1 MLKRN
6 KRRRKQPNL
15 RRVKSTGPAA
25 LPNVVVPKA
34 AKKRKR
40 RNRRQYS
47 LPLAAT
53 KRILTSAR
61 WLSLALL
68 VVTAWAFVLI
78 GQSESFYL
86 TNIPVSGNA
95 SIAASDIVSGSGLAG
110 AHIFSVDPKNVASRI
125 DDLPGVI
132 SATVSIEWPNVVN
145 IQIAEDT
152 PVAVWVQDGERY
164 WINDSG
170 TLIPARA
177 EARGLLL
184 IESEQE
190 ESIGEATFV
199 GDDVLDG
206 ALQLKE
212 LRPNIDRLYYLP
224 GSGLSYQDGRG
235 WRAYFGSGTDM
246 EQKLAVYETIVEELV
261 ARSVVPAYIS
271 VRNHTKPYYMVNG
284 S

>member
-1 MLKRN
+1 MFKR

-15 RRVKSTGPAA
+15 RRVKATGPTA
-25 LPNVVVPKA
+25 LPNVVVPPA

-47 LPLAAT
+47 LPLVAI
-53 KRILTSAR
+53 KRVVSSAR

-68 VVTAWAFVLI
+68 AVTVWAFVLI
-78 GQSESFYL
+78 GQNESFYL
-86 TNIPVSGNA
+86 TSIPVSGNA
-95 SIAASDIVSGSGLAG
+95 SISASDIVSGSGLAG
-110 AHIFSVDPKNVASRI
+110 AHIFSVDPGDAASRI
-125 DDLPGVI
+125 DELPGVI

-152 PVAVWVQDGERY
+152 PVAVWVQAGERY

-177 EARGLLL
+177 EASGLLL

-190 ESIGEATFV
+190 EPVGEATFV

-206 ALQLKE
+206 ALQLKM
-212 LRPNIDRLYYLP
+212 LRPNIDRLYYQP

-246 EQKLAVYETIVEELV
+246 EQKLAVYETVVEELV
-261 ARSVVPAYIS
+261 ARSVMPAYIS
-271 VRNHTKPYYMVNG
+271 VRNHTKPYYMANG

>member
-1 MLKRN
+1 MPKR
-6 KRRRKQPNL
+6 KRRRKQPSL
-15 RRVKSTGPAA
+15 RRVKAAGPAA
-25 LPNVVVPKA
+25 LPNVVVPSA

-47 LPLAAT
+47 LPLVAI
-53 KRILTSAR
+53 KRVVSSAR

-68 VVTAWAFVLI
+68 AVTIWAFVLI
-78 GQSESFYL
+78 GQAESFYL

-95 SIAASDIVSGSGLAG
+95 SISASDIVSGSGLAG
-110 AHIFSVDPKNVASRI
+110 AHIFSVDPVDVASRI

-152 PVAVWVQDGERY
+152 PVAVWVQAGERY
-164 WINDSG
+164 WINVNG

-177 EARGLLL
+177 EASGLLL

-190 ESIGEATFV
+190 VPVGEGTFV
-199 GDDVLDG
+199 GEDVLDG
-206 ALQLKE
+206 ALQLKM
-212 LRPNIDRLYYLP
+212 LRPNIDRLYYQA

-246 EQKLAVYETIVEELV
+246 EQKLAVYETIVDDLV
-261 ARSVVPAYIS
+261 ARSVTPAYIS
-271 VRNHTKPYYMVNG
+271 VRNHTKPYYLANG